1 MKPLNL
7 GFLGLGTV
15 GQGVCQVLAENGDTL
30 AARGMRALHP
40 LVACVR
46 DADKDRSFAPPT
58 VTTDHRSVV
67 CNPEVDI
74 VVEVMGGIE
83 PAKAWIEEALQSG
96 KHVVTANKELI
107 ARHGRELEALA
118 RERGVRILYDAA
130 VCGGIPVL
138 PVLRHR
144 LVANHIERIAGIVN
158 GTTNYL
164 LTRMSDDAAPYEQA
178 LQEAQ
183 ERGYAE
189 ADPTADVENFD
200 AQSKLA
206 ILVTIAFGEKVTPD
220 QVHREGIAHVTPRDV
235 EFAEIL
241 GYRIKPIAVA
251 GVDSNGIEARVH
263 PALVALSNPLSKVDG
278 ADNAVLIRGDFVGDL
293 MLLGKGAGAGPT
305 ASAVI
310 GDLEELAAAAGRE
323 TSVGE
328 GDATRPAIGVQAI
341 EDTVA
346 RFYVRMTSQDRP
358 KALGQIA
365 SAFGDYDVSLA
376 ALEMHELPN
385 NRSELVF
392 LTHPA
397 REGNLKRALAL
408 IEHLPMIERIENW
421 LRIEV

>member
-1 MKPLNL
+1 MKPLTL

-15 GQGVCQVLAENGDTL
+15 GQGVCEVLAQNSFAL
-30 AARGMRALHP
+30 AARGVRELRP

-46 DADKDRSFAPPT
+46 DTTKSRAYAPPV
-58 VTTDHRSVV
+58 VTTDRRAVV
-67 CNPEVDI
+67 CNPEVDV

-83 PAKAWIEEALQSG
+83 PAKNWIEEALQSG

-118 RERGVRILYDAA
+118 REQGVRILYDAA

-144 LVANHIERIAGIVN
+144 LVANRIERIAGIVN

-164 LTRMSDDAAPYEQA
+164 LTRMSEGAAPYEQA

-206 ILVTIAFGEKVTPD
+206 ILATLAFGQDVHPD
-220 QVHREGIAHVTPRDV
+220 EVHREGIAHVTPRDV
-235 EFAEIL
+235 EFAKLL

-251 GVDSNGIEARVH
+251 ACSGDDIEARVH
-263 PALVALSNPLSKVDG
+263 PALVSIANPLSKVDG
-278 ADNAVLIRGDFVGDL
+278 VDNAVLIRGDFVGDL
-293 MLLGKGAGAGPT
+293 MLLGHGAGAGPT
-305 ASAVI
+305 ASAII
-310 GDLEELAAAAGRE
+310 GDLEELASTSSRVSATAQGAAEERR
-323 TSVGE
+323 V
-328 GDATRPAIGVQAI
+328 GVQGI

-397 REGNLKRALAL
+397 REGNLKKALAL

>member
-1 MKPLNL
+1 MKALNL

-15 GQGVCQVLAENGDTL
+15 GQGVCEVLAQNGDAL
-30 AARGMRALHP
+30 AARAMMLLQP
-40 LVACVR
+40 VVACVR
-46 DADKDRSFAPPT
+46 DTDKPRAFAPLAI
-58 VTTDHRSVV
+58 TTDHRSVV
-67 CNPEVDI
+67 CSPEIDVI
-74 VVEVMGGIE
+74 VEVMGGVE
-83 PAKAWIEEALQSG
+83 PAKTWIEEALQSG

-107 ARHGRELEALA
+107 ARYGAELEELA
-118 RERGVRILYDAA
+118 RKHGVRILYDAA

-144 LVANHIERIAGIVN
+144 LVANRIERIAGIVN

-164 LTRMSDDAAPYEQA
+164 LTRMADDAAPYEQA

-206 ILVTIAFGEKVTPD
+206 ILVTIAFGAKVTPE
-220 QVHREGIAHVTPRDV
+220 QVHRESIAHVSPRDV

-251 GVDSNGIEARVH
+251 GISASGIEARVH

-278 ADNAVLIRGDFVGDL
+278 VDNAILIRGDFVGDL
-293 MLLGKGAGAGPT
+293 MLLGKGAGASPT
-305 ASAVI
+305 ASAIV
-310 GDLEELAAAAGRE
+310 GDLEELASQPARE
-323 TSVGE
+323 TWIQGGE
-328 GDATRPAIGVQAI
+328 APQGALGVQDI

-346 RFYVRMTSQDRP
+346 RFYVRMTSEDRP

-365 SAFGDYDVSLA
+365 SAFGDYDVSLS

>member
-1 MKPLNL
+1 MRPLNL

-15 GQGVCQVLAENGDTL
+15 GQGVCQVLAQNGDAL

-46 DADKDRSFAPPT
+46 DANKDRDFAPPT

-67 CNPEVDI
+67 CNPEVDV

-83 PAKAWIEEALQSG
+83 PAKAWIEEAIRSG

-130 VCGGIPVL
+130 VCGGIPIL

-144 LVANHIERIAGIVN
+144 LVANRIERIAGIVN

-251 GVDSNGIEARVH
+251 GVGTNGIEARVH

-310 GDLEELAAAAGRE
+310 GDLEEFATDAGSQTCAAEAG
-323 TSVGE
+323 S
-328 GDATRPAIGVQAI
+328 TRAIGVQAI
-341 EDTVA
+341 EDTLT

-385 NRSELVF
+385 SRSELVF

-397 REGNLKRALAL
+397 REGNLKKALAL